1 MYLLQVPSSI
11 LSLIDMLGAQ
21 SYAGCIISGINKL
34 ASAIFLYAVLG
45 QSLKTLG
52 MMQFIYD
59 IWYAHITPDR
69 DFPREIRHILNWGF
83 GELAAR
89 ARRLDV
95 ADLRKMLLRS
105 VSSLPC

>member
-1 MYLLQVPSSI
+1 
-11 LSLIDMLGAQ
+11 
-21 SYAGCIISGINKL
+21 
-34 ASAIFLYAVLG
+34 
-45 QSLKTLG
+45 

-105 VSSLPC
+105 VLSFPSFTSRPLLIYSRGQHKTWMQGC